1 MKNLFNISIIAIIVG
16 LSSCTKIIELDLN
29 DADRVIVVDAM
40 VSNIAEYNYV
50 KLSKSDNFYETED
63 FENVTGAVISISD
76 ENGNIFPLLEVSP
89 GMYTNPLLVGTD
101 YTTYDLSIDVEGEII
116 TASTY
121 LAGSTSIDSIV
132 TQKAPGGFF
141 GDGYTA
147 FTYWTDDVSERNYYR
162 IRTFENGAKEN
173 IIYFSE
179 DGLYNGIATGQPLFT
194 NTYDSSDI
202 ARIELMEIDADT
214 YEYWFSLSQISD
226 PQNQPAAPGN
236 PETNLSGNAIG
247 YFGGYNMDTI
257 SVIVQ

>member
-1 MKNLFNISIIAIIVG
+1 ML
-16 LSSCTKIIELDLN
+16 
-29 DADRVIVVDAM
+29 
-40 VSNIAEYNYV
+40 
-50 KLSKSDNFYETED
+50 
-63 FENVTGAVISISD
+63 
-76 ENGNIFPLLEVSP
+76 
-89 GMYTNPLLVGTD
+89 
-101 YTTYDLSIDVEGEII
+101 
-116 TASTY
+116 
-121 LAGSTSIDSIV
+121 
-132 TQKAPGGFF
+132 
-141 GDGYTA
+141 
-147 FTYWTDDVSERNYYR
+147 YWTDDVSERNYYR